1 MESRQNPK
9 LFLCQNSSPILLPE
23 FLLGFKADITIGCKV
38 MPGQN
43 FQEILLKPLQK
54 CETR

>member
-1 MESRQNPK
+1 MESGQNPK
-9 LFLCQNSSPILLPE
+9 LVLCQNSSPILLPE